1 MSGDPKDQRL
11 QDSGWYYLEGGET
24 RGPVAA
30 AQLRRL
36 FQAGHLGPETLL
48 WRSGM
53 PDWQSARA
61 LQGTTPPRTSP
72 TDMPGPVADP
82 APSAS
87 APPPDSVRRLPLLIA
102 GAAIG
107 VFILLGG
114 IAIGWLLRSPAT
126 EPPASQQAAA
136 QAAPAVPD
144 PAPQS
149 PSVAPEA
156 EAAPDPVASQYQVI
170 DLHRWFNS
178 GVAGLM
184 VVSQNMHYQILAR
197 LELAPRQADGT
208 RQVTQVV
215 EQTRLVQADEMS
227 RATCQSALN
236 DLVGRQFSYT
246 LNQLDEITAS
256 PGLEP
261 HAASQ
266 PAALL
271 LEQAGLRVALIDEAG
286 WRDIAQCSF
295 QRPQPD
301 IAEGQSWNRPV
312 MRSWQP
318 WGSWRGVTTYSR
330 RGPEAAPG
338 IRCDYVHAVSFVPSE
353 PSGGGLA
360 LPLAGAQ
367 FQPAAA
373 TGSFVFDTERDRLVE
388 AREVFHVKGT
398 VTTSVTSVM
407 GTETHLQV
415 EERLELV
422 IQISDQNPWLPGP

>member
-1 MSGDPKDQRL
+1 MSGDPNDQRL

-36 FQAGHLGPETLL
+36 FQAGQLGPDTLL
-48 WRSGM
+48 WRPGM
-53 PDWQSARA
+53 QDWQSARA

-72 TDMPGPVADP
+72 SGVPGPVADP

-87 APPPDSVRRLPLLIA
+87 PPPPDSARRLPLLIA
-102 GAAIG
+102 GAGIG

-114 IAIGWLLRSPAT
+114 IAIGWLLRSPAA

-136 QAAPAVPD
+136 QAAAAAPAVPD

-149 PSVAPEA
+149 PSVSPAAEVAPG
-156 EAAPDPVASQYQVI
+156 PVASQYQVI

-184 VVSQNMHYQILAR
+184 VVSQDMHYQILAR
-197 LELAPRQADGT
+197 LELMPRQADGT

-215 EQTRLVQADEMS
+215 EQARLVQADETS

-246 LNQLDEITAS
+246 LNQLDEITAF
-256 PGLEP
+256 PGLGP
-261 HAASQ
+261 HAVSQ
-266 PAALL
+266 PAALP

-301 IAEGQSWNRPV
+301 IADGQSWNRPV

-318 WGSWRGVTTYSR
+318 WGAWRGVTTYTR
-330 RGPEAAPG
+330 RGPAAPG
-338 IRCDYVHAVSFVPSE
+338 ICCDYVHAVSFVPSE
-353 PSGGGLA
+353 PSGGGLS

-373 TGSFVFDTERDRLVE
+373 AGSFVFDAERDRLVE

-398 VTTSVTSVM
+398 VTTSVM

-415 EERLELV
+415 EERQELS